1 MLEETLEKLKEMD
14 LKYSELIKVHLE
26 LLHTHGMLL
35 AELKEK
41 DEQTKKYQ

>member
-1 MLEETLEKLKEMD
+1 MIEEALKKLKEMD
-14 LKYSELIKVHLE
+14 AKYIRLIKVHIE

-41 DEQTKKYQ
+41 DERTKKYK